1 MSKQEVTFPIV
12 MKTNEDYFMKRE
24 VIANTIYS
32 EEEGYKAVQL
42 TKYIGCNRIQYEK
55 LNLY

>member
-1 MSKQEVTFPIV
+1 
-12 MKTNEDYFMKRE
+12 MKSNHIIKR
-24 VIANTIYS
+24 TINS